1 MQRSGILAVA
11 LAYIPGGLIMDEKEI
26 KKIEKAVLDI
36 MEEIERWQKG
46 KIRTGLLKDRIFSI
60 VRDILRGEI

>member
-1 MQRSGILAVA
+1 
-11 LAYIPGGLIMDEKEI
+11 MDEKEI